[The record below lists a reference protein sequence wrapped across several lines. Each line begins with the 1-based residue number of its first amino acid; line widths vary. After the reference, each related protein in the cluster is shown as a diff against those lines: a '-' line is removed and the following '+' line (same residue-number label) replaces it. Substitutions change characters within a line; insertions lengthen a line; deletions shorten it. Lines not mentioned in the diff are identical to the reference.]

1 MTQYNLSFLNLIPGA
16 AIIIDT
22 HEAIVFCNDAFLR
35 WTDYTLP
42 EIKQYYFNDVF
53 QIHEAVS
60 ISGYGTGIL
69 ILANDDEINTTF
81 KQEEVADS
89 DLRIIVFQEDVISQ
103 DTSNKA
109 SGLSGSSS
117 FLMFA
122 DQMIERVPFASV
134 LLDHHCRIIA
144 ANKSYRSFLTGIS
157 DFKGHY
163 LQEIND
169 KSNTYLPD
177 LSLQCKNS
185 NKKVSISYHHSSTGL
200 THPVDS
206 FCEPLL
212 IDGCKEIYIHSWK
225 ISKLNIELQEDDYI
239 GLRKSGVHLT
249 VRLNESGKITDFPAS
264 MENITSIRSRF
275 MLFHPFNEL
284 LNLSDS
290 ALFNYYLANIKDPPG
305 MFAMEL
311 NIRSGTDYVPCWWE
325 FICFQEN
332 NNVTILGIGR
342 DISNEKQLQSDLYRI
357 RQTESTQPFENEA
370 NIKKDDD
377 LCLAIT
383 HETEEQFIQFSK
395 WFRQPITA
403 IGLLADNLYDK
414 LDNDTGINKKE
425 FELFFKQINH
435 TIAEANSLVTDIESL
450 NNNEPGQEPAEVLYV
465 LNKTI
470 KYLNTRIPSLK
481 INYKGRIDE
490 NACSEIPMYDLAKIF
505 QNIIQ
510 AISINDE
517 KASLQNTREISVLM
531 EQESN
536 SLTLGF
542 SCAAEQLS
550 ELSRIFLDRALQ
562 ITKKCECGRI
572 NEKKEGNTLYILFQ
586 FPTFTT
592 INDY

>member
-1 MTQYNLSFLNLIPGA
+1 MKQDKLSFLNLIPRA
-16 AIIIDT
+16 AIIINTQDD
-22 HEAIVFCNDAFLR
+22 IMFCNDEFLM
-35 WTDYTLP
+35 WTEYNPL
-42 EIKQYYFNDVF
+42 EIIELSFNDIF
-53 QIHEAVS
+53 QISEPGNNKDKGS
-60 ISGYGTGIL
+60 GIL
-69 ILANDDEINTTF
+69 ILANDDEIRATF
-81 KQEEVADS
+81 KQEEIADT
-89 DLRIIVFQEDVISQ
+89 DLCIIVFQEDLISQ
-103 DTSNKA
+103 NHDNKVLDISA
-109 SGLSGSSS
+109 SSI

-122 DQMIERVPFASV
+122 GQIVEHIPYATV
-134 LLDHHCRIIA
+134 LLDHHCSIISV
-144 ANKSYRSFLTGIS
+144 NRYYCSLFTGIS
-157 DFKGHY
+157 DFKGHF
-163 LQEIND
+163 LEEIND

-206 FCEPLL
+206 FCEPVF
-212 IDGCKEIYIHSWK
+212 IDGCEKVYIHSWK

-249 VRLNESGKITDFPAS
+249 VRLDESGKITDFPAS
-264 MENITSIRSRF
+264 MENLTSIRSRF
-275 MLFHPFNEL
+275 MLFNPFNEL
-284 LNLSDS
+284 LNPSDS
-290 ALFNYYLANIKDPPG
+290 ALFNHYLANIKDPPG
-305 MFAMEL
+305 MFALEL
-311 NIRSGTDYVPCWWE
+311 NIRSGAHFIPCWWE
-325 FICFQEN
+325 FISFREN
-332 NNVTILGIGR
+332 NKINILGIGR
-342 DISNEKQLQSDLYRI
+342 DISNEKQMQSDLDLI
-357 RQTESTQPFENEA
+357 RQTESMQQFENELI
-370 NIKKDDD
+370 IKNDDD

-383 HETEEQFIQFSK
+383 HETEEQFVQFSK

-414 LDNDTGINKKE
+414 LDNDTGINVKE
-425 FELFFKQINH
+425 FGLFFDKINK
-435 TIAEANSLVTDIESL
+435 TISEANSLVTDIENL
-450 NNNEPGQEPAEVLYV
+450 NNNEPGQEPAEVFYV

-481 INYKGRIDE
+481 IKFKGKIDE
-490 NACSEIPMYDLAKIF
+490 SACSEIPMYDLAKIF

-517 KASLQNTREISVLM
+517 KTSLQNTREISVLM

-550 ELSRIFLDRALQ
+550 ELSRIFLDRAIH

-592 INDY
+592 IKDY